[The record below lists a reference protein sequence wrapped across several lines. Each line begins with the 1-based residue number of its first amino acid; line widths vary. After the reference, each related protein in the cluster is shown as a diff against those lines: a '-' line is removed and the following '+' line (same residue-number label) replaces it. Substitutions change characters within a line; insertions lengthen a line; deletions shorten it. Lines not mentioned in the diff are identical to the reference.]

1 VQNGSKKGS
10 FTGLEIDFVAA
21 QTKKEYH
28 SKNKHNDSG

>member
-10 FTGLEIDFVAA
+10 LTDMEIDFVAA

-28 SKNKHNDSG
+28 SKDR